1 MTRKFRGKV
10 EDLELVTNSDLVASA
25 HALLSGIDLDPAS
38 SNFADKY
45 VQAERYFTPTD
56 DGLNNREWAG
66 RNIYLFPPS
75 GAYFYDKN
83 NDRWKMTRASS
94 GSLVSSCALW
104 FRKLRRLW
112 LANQVKEAL
121 FFTNTP
127 DIIRYEQTIFDFPIC
142 ILKTAPT
149 LIKRTSQETG
159 FHKTSTSMIV
169 YLQPQ
174 DNSGTATEKF
184 IDIYSSK
191 GRVLC

>member
-25 HALLSGIDLDPAS
+25 HALLNGIDLDPAS
-38 SNFADKY
+38 SDFANTY
-45 VQAERYFTPTD
+45 VQAERYFKPTD
-56 DGLNNREWAG
+56 DGLNNREWTG

-75 GAYFYDKN
+75 GAYFHDKA

-94 GSLVSSCALW
+94 GSLVSSCAIW

-112 LANQVKEAL
+112 LSGQVREAL

-127 DIIRYEQTIFDFPIC
+127 DIIRYDQHIFDFPVC
-142 ILKTAPT
+142 ILCTAPT
-149 LIKRTSQETG
+149 LVKRTSEGTG
-159 FHKTSTSMIV
+159 FHKTSTSLVI

-174 DNSGTATEKF
+174 NNAGAATERF
-184 IDIYSSK
+184 IDIYSTK